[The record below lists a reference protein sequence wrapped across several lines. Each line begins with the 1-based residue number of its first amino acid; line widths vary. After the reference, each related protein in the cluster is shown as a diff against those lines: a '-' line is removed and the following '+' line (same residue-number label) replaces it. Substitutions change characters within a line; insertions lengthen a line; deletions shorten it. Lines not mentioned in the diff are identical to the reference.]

1 MTRTGN
7 PIPAEVKIKPRV
19 GGLSSHGAYT
29 IPWIGGSNIKA
40 LAMKQPASL
49 LTHQQE
55 DFKNARSTE
64 SSLKEGLDEQMWLF
78 PVDDINKAG
87 SGKITLMSW
96 MELICHEIKE
106 RGMDTIF
113 LIPDTGSGE
122 NLKEESVGW
131 HESEVRGGRKVKCGV
146 A

>member
-1 MTRTGN
+1 MTWTGN

-49 LTHQQE
+49 LSHQQE

-106 RGMDTIF
+106 RGMDTVF

-122 NLKEESVGW
+122 NLKQESVGW